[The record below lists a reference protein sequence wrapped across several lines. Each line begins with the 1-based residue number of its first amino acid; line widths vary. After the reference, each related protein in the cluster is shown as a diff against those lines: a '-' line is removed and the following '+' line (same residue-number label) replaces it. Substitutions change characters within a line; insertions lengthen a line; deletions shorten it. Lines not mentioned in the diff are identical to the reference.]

1 MSKNRLLQGNEVCA
15 LACIKAGA
23 RFCAG
28 YPITPS
34 SDIMEH
40 LSELLPK
47 VGGKFIQME
56 DELASMGA
64 IIGASVTGV
73 KSVTTTSGP
82 GFDLMQENL
91 AFAAMAEI
99 PCVVVDVQRS
109 GPSTGGAT
117 KPAQGDLMQ
126 IKYGRSGDT
135 SVIALYPN
143 SVKEVYKTTIDAFNY
158 AEKYMT
164 PVVILMDETIG
175 HLHESICI
183 DEFEDT
189 EIVSRELPTVPPE
202 EYKPY
207 ETDESGIVK
216 LMPFCSKENYSYV
229 INGMHHD
236 EYGMPDTNHPEVI
249 ERGIERINGKIE
261 RYKEDIW
268 LWDEKETEDA
278 EILIVACGN
287 VSRSAAEAVSMLREK
302 GKKVGLF
309 RPISIWPFPE
319 EPFKKAARSAKKII
333 VPELNRG
340 QLVHIIR
347 ELAGKDTEIC
357 SMLQNNGIV
366 IMPEQIAD
374 FVEEATK

>member
-268 LWDEKETEDA
+268 LWDEKETEDPDRCLRQCFPFRCRGGEYA
-278 EILIVACGN
+278 
-287 VSRSAAEAVSMLREK
+287 SRERQKGGTVPPNQHMAFPGGAVQK
-302 GKKVGLF
+302 GSKIRKEDYCS
-309 RPISIWPFPE
+309 RT
-319 EPFKKAARSAKKII
+319 EPG
-333 VPELNRG
+333 P
-340 QLVHIIR
+340 
-347 ELAGKDTEIC
+347 AGPHHPGTRRK
-357 SMLQNNGIV
+357 GH
-366 IMPEQIAD
+366 
-374 FVEEATK
+374 